1 MKFRIIDDKSEVEPF
16 FKEAFNPPIYDSEF
30 TEADFDAEYWKIH
43 SAVRSELGKLG
54 KFSNLGAGD
63 FAMNESRGASR
74 WLSVDLTTDKMW
86 NESLIKTI
94 TTTLANSGQTYM
106 VYVSHDQPEYPLF
119 HILVS
124 NDEAMGW
131 CEDREELPILQS
143 FGFDVASYG

>member
-1 MKFRIIDDKSEVEPF
+1 MKFRIVDDKSEIKPL
-16 FKEAFNPPIYDSEF
+16 FKNAFNPPIFDSEF
-30 TEADFDAEYWKIH
+30 TEADFDAEYWKLH
-43 SAVRSELGKLG
+43 SAVCSELGKLG

-86 NESLIKTI
+86 NGSLIKTI
-94 TTTLANSGQTYM
+94 ATTLTRCGQAYM
-106 VYVSHDQPEYPLF
+106 VYVSHDQPRYPLF

-131 CEDREELPILQS
+131 CDDSEDLPILQS
-143 FGFDVASYG
+143 FGFDLESYG